1 MKGVFQSIV
10 ATVEVWYVIEL
21 YLLKHIYI
29 ACFKDKLEA
38 RSLGLLLIF
47 CTI

>member
-21 YLLKHIYI
+21 YLNIYI

-38 RSLGLLLIF
+38 HSLGLLLIF